1 MAKLYLAP
9 MEEVT
14 GYLFRQII
22 ERHFGGVDTYFTP
35 FLSPVSG
42 RSFKTRQGREFDP
55 SHNKGLFVVPQ
66 VLTDDADGAADMIR
80 LLADLGYTEVN
91 LNFGCPSGTVVKK
104 RRGSGFLRDPEGME
118 EFFGK
123 LFAQELPVPVSV
135 KTRLGY
141 ADAQAEWPRI
151 LDIYNRHPIS
161 ELIVHARVRED
172 WYGGTPDKDAF
183 AYAYEHCKAP
193 LCYNGDITSV
203 ADYEALIGR
212 FPNLN
217 AVMIG
222 RGAVTNPG
230 IFREIREGRE
240 MTPAELRDFHDDLYR
255 AYVNLWGVK
264 DTLFKMKEVWGYLGD
279 RFPDAERAKKHIRK
293 CRTEAEYL
301 AAAAE
306 LLG

>member
-1 MAKLYLAP
+1 MAQLYLAP

-14 GYLFRQII
+14 GYLFRQIL
-22 ERHFGGVDTYFTP
+22 EKHFGGVDTYFTP

-55 SHNKGLFVVPQ
+55 AHNAGLHVVPQ
-66 VLTDDADGAADMIR
+66 ILTDDADACAEMIGI
-80 LLADLGYTEVN
+80 LTDLGYPEIN

-104 RRGSGFLRDPEGME
+104 GRGSGFLRDPEGMDR
-118 EFFGK
+118 FFER
-123 LFAQELPVPVSV
+123 LFSLNPPVPVSV
-135 KTRLGY
+135 KTRLGF
-141 ADAQAEWPRI
+141 ADSVEWPRI
-151 LDIYNRHPIS
+151 LEVYNRYPIS
-161 ELIVHARVRED
+161 ELIIHARVRED
-172 WYGGTPDKDAF
+172 WYGGTPDREAF
-183 AYAYEHCKAP
+183 AYAYENSKAP
-193 LCYNGDITSV
+193 VCYNGDITS
-203 ADYEALIGR
+203 AAEYGELLAQ
-212 FPNLN
+212 FPAMH

-230 IFREIREGRE
+230 IFREIRSGAV
-240 MTPAELRDFHDDLYR
+240 MTAEELRAFHDDLYR

-264 DTLFKMKEVWGYLGD
+264 DTLFKMKEIWGYLGD

-301 AAAAE
+301 AAAGE